1 MQQVQLDALR
11 PALTDVASGLHHLR
25 IRLPRQAEDLVHNDL
40 QTGRAE
46 AADRIVKHRQVVAA
60 ADIGRA
66 LRMDGLQAELDPDG
80 LFRVQPLQ
88 QCDHRIRQAVRPRGD
103 RQRRN
108 ILRRKRLCEQALHA
122 RDAAISVR
130 EVLKISNV
138 FATAVFTGHARLGC
152 LNLLRNVQCAVS
164 GEGTGTVPG
173 AENTAARTDSPVP
186 VRTGKAAVERELIDL
201 AAEAAAQLLV
211 QSVIIHSRKRP
222 GMPGLCV
229 YAFIWR
235 LRARF
240 TIPSCMSLRFMSIF
254 PLPKAAHESASSTT
268 VVRMPVSF
276 STSWSKP

>member
-25 IRLPRQAEDLVHNDL
+25 IRLPRQAEDLVHDDL

-46 AADRIVKHRQVVAA
+46 AADRIVKHRQIVAA

-80 LFRVQPLQ
+80 LFRVQLLQ
-88 QCDHRIRQAVRPRGD
+88 QRDHGIRQAVRPRGD
-103 RQRRN
+103 RQRHN
-108 ILRRKRLCEQALHA
+108 VLRRKRLYEQALHV
-122 RDAAISVR
+122 RETAISVR

-138 FATAVFTGHARLGC
+138 FTAAVFTGYARLGR
-152 LNLLRNVQCAVS
+152 LDLLRDVQCAV
-164 GEGTGTVPG
+164 GGKGAGTVPG
-173 AENTAARTDSPVP
+173 TENAAARADGPVP
-186 VRTGKAAVERELIDL
+186 VRTGKAAVERKLIDL

-235 LRARF
+235 LRARL
-240 TIPSCMSLRFMSIF
+240 TKPSCMSLRFMSIL
-254 PLPKAAHESASSTT
+254 PLPNAAHESASSTT

-276 STSWSKP
+276 STS

>member
-1 MQQVQLDALR
+1 M
-11 PALTDVASGLHHLR
+11 
-25 IRLPRQAEDLVHNDL
+25 HNDL

-46 AADRIVKHRQVVAA
+46 TADRTVKHRQIVAA

-88 QCDHRIRQAVRPRGD
+88 QRDHSIRQAVRPRGD
-103 RQRRN
+103 RQRHN
-108 ILRRKRLCEQALHA
+108 VLRRKRLREQLLHA
-122 RDAAISVR
+122 REAAISVR
-130 EVLKISNV
+130 EVLKIGNV
-138 FATAVFTGHARLGC
+138 FTAAVFTVHAHLGRLD
-152 LNLLRNVQCAVS
+152 LLRDVQCAVS

-173 AENTAARTDSPVP
+173 AENTATRTDSPVP

-211 QSVIIHSRKRP
+211 QSVIIHGRKRL
-222 GMPGLCV
+222 GMSGLCV
-229 YAFIWR
+229 YAFICR
-235 LRARF
+235 LRARL
-240 TIPSCMSLRFMSIF
+240 TIPSCMSLRFMSIL
-254 PLPKAAHESASSTT
+254 PLPNAAHESASSTT